1 MKNLLPCGSF
11 VTLPKSSIFSVSA
24 PRDARHQ
31 ATENKASFWGRT
43 FHGCLIKDFDA
54 ENRYEERNGSSR
66 NFSSHVFSFV
76 HFAAKYQVSYPL
88 QQPTTTTITTITV
101 EFSKTFNIWPRLR
114 PQTVFNCC
122 STMSRRIK
130 WEQGQNLCMPSW
142 VLEQTWAKSKPG
154 NTKRCILRLTCVAKK
169 LPVLSVIRMVL
180 KHHGTHVICCF
191 STFRFHSRLLP
202 FLFRPFF
209 HTF

>member
-24 PRDARHQ
+24 LRDARHQ
-31 ATENKASFWGRT
+31 ATENKASCWGRT
-43 FHGCLIKDFDA
+43 FHGCLIKDFDT

-101 EFSKTFNIWPRLR
+101 EFSKTFNIWLRLR

-130 WEQGQNLCMPSW
+130 WEQGQCWRKIGQNQSQRIRN
-142 VLEQTWAKSKPG
+142 V
-154 NTKRCILRLTCVAKK
+154 ILRLTCVAKK
-169 LPVLSVIRMVL
+169 LLVVSLTGIVL

-191 STFRFHSRLLP
+191 STFCFHLP